1 MHNDVL
7 KEFRGVAF
15 PKDAGGGATAAPMW
29 HRLLD
34 TDLGDPTQGDCRTLK
49 SVLEERVITPFA
61 NSVDNPSLG
70 AAYSAILFGPP
81 GTAKTTICEA
91 LAQRMGW
98 SFVVVDTAAF
108 LADGLANMAARIR
121 YVFSRLMALNECII
135 LFDEIEE
142 FALDRELPGLSMESR
157 MLTTAMLTAIN
168 DLRRTKRSV
177 FFIAT
182 NRLRVFE

>member
-81 GTAKTTICEA
+81 GTVQPACCSPGQYTCAFSSLI
-91 LAQRMGW
+91 L
-98 SFVVVDTAAF
+98 SVVIFNHNRDRQDHHLRSLGAE
-108 LADGLANMAARIR
+108 DG
-121 YVFSRLMALNECII
+121 
-135 LFDEIEE
+135 
-142 FALDRELPGLSMESR
+142 ME
-157 MLTTAMLTAIN
+157 
-168 DLRRTKRSV
+168 LRRGRHRSV
-177 FFIAT
+177 LSRWT
-182 NRLRVFE
+182 GQHGGQDTLRVFAFNGPDRMHHPL